1 MIGFPFKFN
10 EAKQLELHIALNI
23 LSLSFFAV
31 PDIPQ
36 SRQSIAVKH
45 GHVESASIHLK
56 LLLFPHNKTSIK
68 PWFASASIEFIRILL
83 DTSRKRSSM
92 RFSMPLRLVKLL
104 WATCKERSFRRLC
117 KPSNELMTFAV
128 KCIASKLTYGS
139 KHFSS
144 FIPLPVKCKVSFNS
158 GACAYLFVRWKCL
171 KEEEERVWSIKNTR
185 SQKET

>member
-56 LLLFPHNKTSIK
+56 LLLFPHSKTSIE
-68 PWFASASIEFIRILL
+68 P
-83 DTSRKRSSM
+83 
-92 RFSMPLRLVKLL
+92 
-104 WATCKERSFRRLC
+104 
-117 KPSNELMTFAV
+117 
-128 KCIASKLTYGS
+128 
-139 KHFSS
+139 
-144 FIPLPVKCKVSFNS
+144 
-158 GACAYLFVRWKCL
+158 
-171 KEEEERVWSIKNTR
+171 
-185 SQKET
+185 